1 VGNFLAS
8 QIINPASL
16 KPGDKI
22 GLIAPASNFNREAF
36 ERGCQSLRRLGYEP
50 VFSDDIFDRYLYFA
64 GSAERRLREFE
75 SMLQRDD
82 VAALIG
88 VRGGYGSNY
97 LLERLNFELFTRHPK
112 IILGCSDLTSLLT
125 AISDRTGLVTFH
137 GPMVAK
143 DIAESSF
150 EKSSWSNALAAAPNW
165 TIPTGDAEVLKPGRA
180 RGRLY
185 GGCLSL
191 LVASLATEFEIQTDD
206 ALLFIEDIAEKP
218 YQIDRMLMQ
227 LRLAGKFRNVR
238 GFIFG
243 EMLDCVQPGN
253 QDYTLQEVITRVLGE
268 YNVPLV
274 YGVKSGHVSRG
285 NLTLPFG
292 VQAELTA
299 DETGVTLKVLEAA
312 TRIR

>member
-1 VGNFLAS
+1 VNSLAK
-8 QIINPASL
+8 QIIKPPSL

-50 VFSDDIFDRYLYFA
+50 VFSDNIFNRELYFA

-75 SMLQRDD
+75 SMLRRDD
-82 VAALIG
+82 VPALIG

-97 LLERLNFELFTRHPK
+97 LLERLNFELFNQHPK

-125 AISDRTGLVTFH
+125 SISDRTGLVTFH

-143 DIAESSF
+143 DIAQETF
-150 EKSSWSNALAAAPNW
+150 ERSSWSNALTAAATW
-165 TIPTGDAEVLKPGRA
+165 TIPTEDAEVLKPGKA
-180 RGRLY
+180 QGRLY

-191 LVASLATEFEIQTDD
+191 LVASLGTDFEIQTAG
-206 ALLFIEDIAEKP
+206 ALLFIEDVAEKP

-227 LRLAGKFRNVR
+227 LRLAGKFRDVR

-243 EMLDCVQPGN
+243 EMLDCVQPGT
-253 QDYTLQEVITRVLGE
+253 QDYTLQEVITRVLAE
-268 YNVPLV
+268 YDVPVV
-274 YGVKSGHVSRG
+274 YGVKSGHVSGG

-292 VQAELTA
+292 VQAELVA
-299 DETGVTLKVLEAA
+299 YETGLTLKILEAA
-312 TRIR
+312 TIIR

>member
-1 VGNFLAS
+1 LPER
-8 QIINPASL
+8 IIKPASL
-16 KPGDKI
+16 QPGDKI
-22 GLIAPASNFNREAF
+22 GIIAPASNFNREAF
-36 ERGCQSLRRLGYEP
+36 ERGCQNMRRLGYEP
-50 VFSDDIFDRYLYFA
+50 VFSDDIFDRDLYFA

-75 SMLQRDD
+75 SLLQRDD

-125 AISDRTGLVTFH
+125 AISDRTRLVTFH

-143 DIAESSF
+143 DIAGGSV
-150 EKSSWSNALAAAPNW
+150 EKSSWSNAFAAAPNW
-165 TIPTGDAEVLKPGRA
+165 TIPTEDAEVLKPGAA

-191 LVASLATEFEIQTDD
+191 LVASLGTDFEIQTDD
-206 ALLFIEDIAEKP
+206 ALLFMEDIAEKP

-227 LRLAGKFRNVR
+227 LRLAGKFRKVR

-243 EMLDCVQPGN
+243 EMLECFQPGK
-253 QDYTLQEVITRVLGE
+253 QDYTLQEVITRVLE
-268 YNVPLV
+268 STTSPW
-274 YGVKSGHVSRG
+274 S
-285 NLTLPFG
+285 T
-292 VQAELTA
+292 E
-299 DETGVTLKVLEAA
+299 
-312 TRIR
+312 